1 MDKLQSLYDL
11 AENHNI
17 GVYFYELGDAEAA
30 TVQDGSFCAIA
41 LNPRYNHTPQ
51 SELEHLSHELGH
63 VETGTLHPLSAS
75 KEDILRGEYRCTA
88 WVVQRLVP
96 MDELLEAADHGYTE
110 VWELAEYFGVSE
122 DCILDAVKVYRNK
135 GLL

>member
-41 LNPRYNHTPQ
+41 LNPRYNRTPQ

-75 KEDILRGEYRCTA
+75 KEDIHRGE
-88 WVVQRLVP
+88 
-96 MDELLEAADHGYTE
+96 
-110 VWELAEYFGVSE
+110 
-122 DCILDAVKVYRNK
+122 
-135 GLL
+135 